1 MANTEKSTNLE
12 EQKEEQK
19 VANNAKNDKLGA
31 KSEEKEGDKKG
42 LVKFYADNEK
52 IINIVFLVILVIGL
66 GIFALYKFYLTPK
79 NEKAS
84 AALQTPIES
93 VVQGGM
99 MTTDSTAL
107 KTAIEGNDENDG
119 FETIIDDYGI
129 TKASK
134 YGAKHYAAICYLKM
148 GKKDEALDLLL
159 QCKKEDNYL
168 WYEAQMLIGDIYD
181 EKGDT
186 DNAQKYYKK
195 ATEGDNDFVAPI
207 ALWKLGMLCERN
219 NDFAGA
225 YNFYKQIQD
234 KHYERYADMSVDKY
248 LERAKAKANK

>member
-1 MANTEKSTNLE
+1 
-12 EQKEEQK
+12 
-19 VANNAKNDKLGA
+19 
-31 KSEEKEGDKKG
+31 
-42 LVKFYADNEK
+42 
-52 IINIVFLVILVIGL
+52 
-66 GIFALYKFYLTPK
+66 
-79 NEKAS
+79 
-84 AALQTPIES
+84 
-93 VVQGGM
+93 
-99 MTTDSTAL
+99 
-107 KTAIEGNDENDG
+107 
-119 FETIIDDYGI
+119 
-129 TKASK
+129 
-134 YGAKHYAAICYLKM
+134 M

-225 YNFYKQIQD
+225 YNYYKQIQD
-234 KHYERYADMSVDKY
+234 KHYERYAEMGVDKY